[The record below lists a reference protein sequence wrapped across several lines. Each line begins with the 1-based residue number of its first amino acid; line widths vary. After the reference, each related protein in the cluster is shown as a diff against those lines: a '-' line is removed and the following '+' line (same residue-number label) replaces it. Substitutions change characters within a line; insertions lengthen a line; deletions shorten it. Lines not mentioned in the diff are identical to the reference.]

1 MATNDGMGRDRGLT
15 ILAILMGLLAL
26 SNFAKPIG
34 QAMDPAGNA
43 GFVFFG
49 HRLHGIANAIIGP
62 VFGLVLAAYAYGVW
76 TMKRWV
82 MPLAVAYAVYVVL
95 NLALFVAN
103 PPPGDPNSLLFMVA
117 YAAVAIGVSSGGALH
132 LRRSFS
138 GPSAADLGSAR
149 PGTPTR

>member
-82 MPLAVAYAVYVVL
+82 VPLAVAYAVYVVL
-95 NLALFVAN
+95 NLGLFAAN
-103 PPPGDPNSLLFMVA
+103 RPPGDRTSAGFMIV
-117 YAAVAIGVSSGGALH
+117 YATIAIGVSAGGALY
-132 LRRSFS
+132 LRRHRERLS
-138 GPSAADLGSAR
+138 
-149 PGTPTR
+149 